1 MRKNKKLIF
10 AILALGVVV
19 FFAAGHSSFAADPP
33 PKIVN
38 VDFPCPDGSFGLGNC
53 QPNDS
58 IPNYLNNIYKF
69 AVGIAGLLALG
80 MIVAGGVYY
89 TVSAGSSD
97 KQKEAKDMITSAV
110 LGVALLLGS
119 YLILKTINPQ
129 IVTLDLNFTD
139 ISGGELQKIT
149 QKSSLEEGGF
159 NNDCGDFASV
169 VTRPQTSLSKNCG
182 DRRALAPPSGIKIT
196 ADKIF
201 YNEYLEIPAGS
212 MVWQYPY
219 YNMDSKNPK
228 KDASCL
234 FYAYRSPNGSN
245 THITKFQDTLR
256 LCAPREQKFGNVAGS
271 DLDCSD
277 KSQCAKKF
285 NVPYPAQN
293 SEDLEKLMTCIA
305 QKIPDITNKTKTW
318 TYDESHPT
326 CNFTRGQPTQQDSTC
341 SHARNSCHYGGRAG
355 TQGAEAVDY
364 SLSQYSPILASN
376 RGKKIIEAAMNC
388 GAKSARCEAGGIS
401 TKCVVGDNTDHVH
414 VNAPKC
420 DVN

>member
-149 QKSSLEEGGF
+149 QKSSLEEGGVKSINCPNF
-159 NNDCGDFASV
+159 NKIPINPPTTATFGSTCEYRKNILKNGIILNNDNGYYDNDSWI
-169 VTRPQTSLSKNCG
+169 TLNLT
-182 DRRALAPPSGIKIT
+182 DTKI
-196 ADKIF
+196 AV
-201 YNEYLEIPAGS
+201 GS
-212 MVWQYPY
+212 QIWTYPY
-219 YNMDSKNPK
+219 YIGDNPNTAK
-228 KDASCL
+228 CII
-234 FYAYRSPNGSN
+234 YAYREPDKYSTTTMVKLDNKAKLCTG
-245 THITKFQDTLR
+245 QD
-256 LCAPREQKFGNVAGS
+256 
-271 DLDCSD
+271 
-277 KSQCAKKF
+277 
-285 NVPYPAQN
+285 
-293 SEDLEKLMTCIA
+293 
-305 QKIPDITNKTKTW
+305 QKIPSVSCTKWQFTAKGTNDFVGPGSVIGWLLSDAPTPISLDVSVSGGFNYTSAFSPPPTGNNMTSDKQIVPGKNECYTNPKYCYNKLWVCTNTKL
-318 TYDESHPT
+318 
-326 CNFTRGQPTQQDSTC
+326 G
-341 SHARNSCHYGGRAG
+341 AG
-355 TQGAEAVDY
+355 
-364 SLSQYSPILASN
+364 
-376 RGKKIIEAAMNC
+376 K
-388 GAKSARCEAGGIS
+388 
-401 TKCVVGDNTDHVH
+401 
-414 VNAPKC
+414 
-420 DVN
+420 